1 MDGVPGP
8 LRDLDSRPGPGPVQD
23 AHDAIG
29 ADPRSGPQKHSDARE
44 AAIAAGRRFEL
55 STPPPTFAPGVE
67 DGVAVR
73 RYSEPGGKPARLLDK
88 ARDLL
93 AGAPR

>member
-1 MDGVPGP
+1 M
-8 LRDLDSRPGPGPVQD
+8 QD

-29 ADPRSGPQKHSDARE
+29 ADPRSGPQKHSQARD
-44 AAIAAGRRFEL
+44 AAIEAGRRFEM
-55 STPPPTFAPGVE
+55 STPPPQFAAGTE

-73 RYSEPGGKPARLLDK
+73 RYSDRGDAKPAGLLDK
-88 ARDLL
+88 ARTML